1 MPNSTDPDRPR
12 LLFNSDGGSAALYA
26 FEPPISRDQ
35 LCRVIDSL
43 ARTQADV
50 YIGCVSEGSFFCHD
64 TKIGEVYGFDTADD
78 EFESQNFRRW
88 SVNVRGLIQS
98 GNDPATVWADRAHA
112 AGMKFWPSMRM
123 NDIHKD
129 WSERWPSL
137 RTRWEL
143 ERPHV
148 RLGHDA
154 PERYKRRYARPGLPS
169 DGFSW
174 AFDFS
179 VDEVRQLK
187 VDVIEEL
194 VGGYDIDG
202 FELDFLSHPMYFKEG
217 RERDGAPC
225 LTEMMREV
233 RAIVQRAGAAKGREL
248 TLLARVLPT
257 EEQCLAIGMDVR
269 TWAAEGLVDV
279 LAPATRGYLNM
290 TPDVS
295 GMVALGHE
303 HGCEVYG
310 GTSDLWVPYYTAYP
324 DKDGKRNPRASV
336 PMFRAAAAKLWHAG
350 VDAIHVFNYDC
361 HCTGIQHHAV
371 EEHIG
376 LDDVPL
382 FNPDEYRILT
392 EIGDREGIARKDKHY
407 VVAHDVDRKS
417 GGADQPLPVDLAEP
431 GQAAEIDLIVAD
443 DLDGARS
450 EGALAEVVL
459 RITLDGY
466 RDGSDRLRVELDGEP
481 LACDSNGQQLSC
493 GDVPAR
499 QGGNRLRITLEARA
513 GESDEPLRI
522 DGVELIVTYRDG
534 A

>member
-1 MPNSTDPDRPR
+1 
-12 LLFNSDGGSAALYA
+12 
-26 FEPPISRDQ
+26 
-35 LCRVIDSL
+35 
-43 ARTQADV
+43 
-50 YIGCVSEGSFFCHD
+50 
-64 TKIGEVYGFDTADD
+64 
-78 EFESQNFRRW
+78 
-88 SVNVRGLIQS
+88 
-98 GNDPATVWADRAHA
+98 
-112 AGMKFWPSMRM
+112 
-123 NDIHKD
+123 
-129 WSERWPSL
+129 
-137 RTRWEL
+137 
-143 ERPHV
+143 
-148 RLGHDA
+148 
-154 PERYKRRYARPGLPS
+154 
-169 DGFSW
+169 
-174 AFDFS
+174 
-179 VDEVRQLK
+179 
-187 VDVIEEL
+187 
-194 VGGYDIDG
+194 
-202 FELDFLSHPMYFKEG
+202 MYFKEG
-217 RERDGAPC
+217 RERAGAPY

-303 HGCEVYG
+303 HGCQVYG

-407 VVAHDVDRKS
+407 VVAHDVDRRS
-417 GGADQPLPVDLAEP
+417 GGAGRAPAGRSGRARSGRGDRADRRRRP
-431 GQAAEIDLIVAD
+431 GRSQERR
-443 DLDGARS
+443 GARRRGPQDHPGRLPGRQRPAAR
-450 EGALAEVVL
+450 GAQRPAVGMRGE
-459 RITLDGY
+459 RPAA
-466 RDGSDRLRVELDGEP
+466 RL
-481 LACDSNGQQLSC
+481 C
-493 GDVPAR
+493 
-499 QGGNRLRITLEARA
+499 
-513 GESDEPLRI
+513 
-522 DGVELIVTYRDG
+522 
-534 A
+534 

>member
-1 MPNSTDPDRPR
+1 MPSSADPNRPG

-26 FEPPISRDQ
+26 FEPPITHDQ

-43 ARTQADV
+43 AGTQVDV

-64 TKIGEVYGFDTADD
+64 TKVGEVYGFDTADD

-98 GNDPATVWADRAHA
+98 GNDPVTVWADRAHA
-112 AGMKFWPSMRM
+112 AGMKFWPSVRM

-148 RLGHDA
+148 RLGADA

-174 AFDFS
+174 AYDFS

-194 VGGYDIDG
+194 CNGYDIDG

-217 RERDGAPC
+217 HERAGAPY
-225 LTEMMREV
+225 LTELMREV
-233 RAIVQRAGAAKGREL
+233 RARVKRAGAAKGREL
-248 TLLARVLPT
+248 TLVARVLPT

-303 HGCEVYG
+303 HGCQVYG

-336 PMFRAAAAKLWHAG
+336 AMFRAAAARLWHAG

-407 VVAHDVDRKS
+407 VVAHDVDRRS
-417 GGADQPLPVDLAEP
+417 GGADQPLPVELSEP
-431 GQAAEIDLIVAD
+431 GQGTELDLIVAD
-443 DLDGARS
+443 DLEAARG
-450 EGALAEVVL
+450 EGVLAGMTL

-466 RDGSDRLRVELDGEP
+466 REGSDRVAVALNGQALDC
-481 LACDSNGQQLSC
+481 AASGQQLSC
-493 GDVPAR
+493 QAVPAQ
-499 QGGNRLRITLEARA
+499 QGGNRLRIVLDARA
-513 GESDEPLRI
+513 GEPDSPLRI
-522 DGVELIVTYRDG
+522 DGVELIVSYRDG